1 MSSSLQDLIVLSV
14 NEYFGVNFSDS
25 QNRVK
30 VASPQKLYIVLLTA
44 HRAGFLYG
52 ILLSDSRKVIML
64 RNLVDEVCN
73 LDSQH

>member
-1 MSSSLQDLIVLSV
+1 MLSV

-30 VASPQKLYIVLLTA
+30 VASPQKLFVVLLAA
-44 HRAGFLYG
+44 HRAVFLYG
-52 ILLSDSRKVIML
+52 VLLSDSRKVIML

-73 LDSQH
+73 LESQH

>member
-1 MSSSLQDLIVLSV
+1 MLSV
-14 NEYFGVNFSDS
+14 NECFGVNFSDS
-25 QNRVK
+25 QKRAK
-30 VASPQKLYIVLLTA
+30 VASPQKLYIMLLTA

-73 LDSQH
+73 LEPQH